1 MKYLRPRTAHR
12 AVLTCLAVAVGGAC
26 LSALRA
32 APPESQPEP
41 GPTTTKVERAR
52 PGRFKIHVRGA
63 DIRGLLQQL
72 SLQSSQNIV
81 ATQDVRGEVTAD
93 LFDVTFEEALDA
105 IVRGSGF
112 AYAQKEKYI
121 LVCTPEYLA
130 KLEEAQRKLIVATIP
145 LSYVR
150 AEDVEK
156 LIAPL
161 MSPAGK
167 LSVSPAAGAGVAA
180 DETSAGA
187 NSYATNDVIVIRDYE
202 DVIREVRAVIGKVDV
217 RPPQVLIEAAI
228 LKATLTESNDLGID
242 FSVLGGVDL
251 KNISTSANLSSTGF
265 TSKVSADTGLN
276 INLTADSV
284 NIVIR
289 ALEAIT
295 DLTVL
300 AKPNLLVVNKQ
311 RGQVMI
317 GARRG
322 YRTTTITETTATET
336 VEFLET
342 GIQLVVRPF
351 VCEGGYI
358 RIEIHP
364 EDSDGSVQGGLPTE
378 ETTEVTTNVMVR
390 DGHTIILG
398 GLFREENQAGR
409 NQVPVLG
416 NIPYVGALFRQT
428 ADQVERQEV
437 IMLITPR
444 IVPQDVVEAVSKSLQ
459 EDAER
464 FRVGQRKGLRWWG
477 RGQLAERHIRLA
489 RKALRQDRRD
499 QALWHVDMALSMNP
513 RLLEAIQLKE
523 QLTQQVYW
531 AEHPKYSAVKDVVQ
545 RLMLE
550 EMGVKPGPSIPPAE
564 PAGPTNP
571 GPEAQREPRDDMK
584 PHPRPDMSANND
596 DV

>member
-1 MKYLRPRTAHR
+1 MTYTRLRTARR
-12 AVLTCLAVAVGGAC
+12 AVLTCVAVAVGGAC
-26 LSALRA
+26 LPALKA
-32 APPESQPEP
+32 AEPQTQP
-41 GPTTTKVERAR
+41 GPTTRVESAR

-105 IVRGSGF
+105 IARGSGF
-112 AYAQKEKYI
+112 AYTRKEKYI
-121 LVCTPEYLA
+121 LVCSPEYLA
-130 KLEEAQRKLIVATIP
+130 KLEEAQRKLVVATIP
-145 LSYVR
+145 LSYVK

-161 MSPAGK
+161 MSSVGK
-167 LSVSPAAGAGVAA
+167 LSVSPAAAAGVAA
-180 DETSAGA
+180 DEASAGA

-202 DVIREVRAVIGKVDV
+202 DVIREVRAVIAKLDV

-228 LKATLTESNDLGID
+228 LKATLTENNDLGID

-251 KNISTSANLSSTGF
+251 RNISTSANLSSTGF
-265 TSKVSADTGLN
+265 SSKVSADTGLN

-284 NIVIR
+284 NFVIR
-289 ALEAIT
+289 ALEGIT

-409 NQVPVLG
+409 NQIPVLG
-416 NIPYVGALFRQT
+416 NIPYVGALFRHT

-444 IVPQDVVEAVSKSLQ
+444 IVPQDVVEAVSKNLE
-459 EDAER
+459 EDGER

-477 RGQLAERHIRLA
+477 RGQLAEQRIRLA
-489 RKALRQDRRD
+489 RKALRQGRRD
-499 QALWHVDMALSMNP
+499 RALWHVDMALSMNP
-513 RLLEAIQLKE
+513 RLLEAIRLKE
-523 QLTQQVYW
+523 ELTQQVYG
-531 AEHPKYSAVKDVVQ
+531 ADHPKYSAVKDVVQ

-550 EMGVKPGPSIPPAE
+550 EMGLKPGPFIPPPQPAE
-564 PAGPTNP
+564 PPEP
-571 GPEAQREPRDDMK
+571 GPEAQRRPDDATEPS
-584 PHPRPDMSANND
+584 PRPDMSTGND